1 MDGWRDD
8 EYKSRDPERGM
19 GLVKEG
25 AGESALPSDLPW
37 VLPLPSRTL
46 ALGIW
51 QQRGGLGMPMLSLR
65 GCEILWPQEHRAGR
79 GMEQPDRISQTG
91 CVRPVCSGEGV
102 SRRRTFP
109 LE

>member
-1 MDGWRDD
+1 
-8 EYKSRDPERGM
+8 M